1 MTELSVSK
9 NSEEFNDSLARLNAF
24 VLAGANALSGG
35 AKTVVFAVGGLAGY
49 ELLSESKI
57 YATLPITIFI
67 IGTTLGT
74 MPAALLMRRIGRRL
88 GFQFG
93 ALLGVIGGFI
103 AGYAILI
110 GSMTLFCS
118 AMILIGVKAAFS
130 QQYRFAAADTASKNF
145 RPKAIAYVLFGG
157 VLAGVIGPQT
167 VIYTTDLFAPILFAG
182 CFFGLAGL
190 SFSAFVLLS
199 FVNVPKLTIAQ
210 RKNGGRPLLAIMKTK
225 TFVVSSVCGTLTYS
239 MMTFIMTATPLAMV
253 ACGLTQTDAALGIQW
268 HVLAMF
274 GPSFFTGNLI
284 IKYGSSRIMSIG
296 LILIALS
303 GVVALSGITL
313 MHFWSALVLLGLGWN
328 FGFIGAT
335 TMLTDCYQPEERNKV
350 QGANELL
357 VFGFVAIAS
366 FISGS
371 LLHNSGWEL
380 INILLFPVV
389 IICLLLLGWHAIFT
403 RRAKFA

>member
-1 MTELSVSK
+1 MIKSETSE
-9 NSEEFNDSLARLNAF
+9 NNEEFNDSLARVNAF
-24 VLAGANALSGG
+24 ILAGANALSGG

-74 MPAALLMRRIGRRL
+74 LPAALLMRSIGRRL

-93 ALLGVIGGFI
+93 ALLGVIGGLI

-110 GSMTLFCS
+110 GSMTIFCLS
-118 AMILIGVKAAFS
+118 MVLIGLKAAFS

-145 RPKAIAYVLFGG
+145 RPKAISYVLIGG
-157 VLAGVIGPQT
+157 VLAGIIGPQT
-167 VIYTTDLFAPILFAG
+167 VIYTTNLFEPILFAG

-190 SFSAFVLLS
+190 SFAALVLLS
-199 FVNVPKLTIAQ
+199 FVNVPKLTVAQ
-210 RKNGGRPLLAIMKTK
+210 RKNGGRPLLEIMKTR
-225 TFVVSSVCGTLTYS
+225 TFIVASVCGTFTYS

-253 ACGLTQTDAALGIQW
+253 ACGLTQTDATLGIQW

-274 GPSFFTGNLI
+274 GPSFITGNLI
-284 IKYGSSRIMSIG
+284 IRFGCARIMSVG
-296 LILIALS
+296 LILIAIS
-303 GVVALSGITL
+303 GAVALSGITL
-313 MHFWSALVLLGLGWN
+313 AHFWGALILLGLGWN

-335 TMLTDCYQPEERNKV
+335 SMLTESYQPEERNKV

-357 VFGFVAIAS
+357 IFGFVAVAS
-366 FISGS
+366 LISGS
-371 LLHNSGWEL
+371 LLHNSGWDL
-380 INILLFPVV
+380 LNILLFPIV
-389 IICLLLLGWHAIFT
+389 ILCLLLLGWQT
-403 RRAKFA
+403 LYERRFATV

>member
-1 MTELSVSK
+1 MTELTTNEST
-9 NSEEFNDSLARLNAF
+9 EEFDDSLARLNAF
-24 VLAGANALSGG
+24 ILAGANALSGG

-93 ALLGVIGGFI
+93 ALLGVIGGII

-110 GSMTLFCS
+110 GSMTVFCL
-118 AMILIGVKAAFS
+118 AMILIGLKAAFS
-130 QQYRFAAADTASKNF
+130 QQYRFAAADTASKSF
-145 RPKAIAYVLFGG
+145 RPKAISYVLIGG
-157 VLAGVIGPQT
+157 VLAGIVGPQT
-167 VIYTTDLFAPILFAG
+167 VIYTTNLFDPILFAG

-190 SFSAFVLLS
+190 SFAALVLLS
-199 FVNVPKLTIAQ
+199 FVNVPKLTVAQ
-210 RKNGGRPLLAIMKTK
+210 RKNGGRPLLEIMRTK
-225 TFVVSSVCGTLTYS
+225 VFIVASVCGTLTYS

-284 IKYGSSRIMSIG
+284 IKYGCPRIMSIG

-313 MHFWSALVLLGLGWN
+313 FHFWSALILLGLGWN

-335 TMLTDCYQPEERNKV
+335 TMLTDCYKPEERNKV

-357 VFGFVAIAS
+357 IFSFVAIAS

-380 INILLFPVV
+380 INVLLFPVV
-389 IICLLLLGWHAIFT
+389 ILCLLLLGWQSLYK
-403 RRAKFA
+403 RRTVVV